1 METQQ
6 WLLANFHFY
15 LQQDT
20 TGKNFSHSFDTRISQ
35 LNILMALISLNDT
48 PIW

>member
-6 WLLANFHFY
+6 WLLVNFHFY

-20 TGKNFSHSFDTRISQ
+20 RKNFSHSFDMRISQ
-35 LNILMALISLNDT
+35 LNTLMALISLNDT